1 MKRFVFVLLFAAL
14 SFLPQ
19 SRSAGLGGKE
29 YSGAVAGS
37 PGCCQGLVPA
47 AFCAENVVCVTKK
60 GKKFHRMTCRMLK
73 DAEIKKLSRAE
84 AESKGYSP
92 CKICKP

>member
-1 MKRFVFVLLFAAL
+1 MKRCVFVLLFAAL
-14 SFLPQ
+14 SFLPL
-19 SRSAGLGGKE
+19 SRSSGRGGAEAG
-29 YSGAVAGS
+29 GAAAGA
-37 PGCCQGLVPA
+37 PGCCQGLVPV

-60 GKKFHRMTCRMLK
+60 GKKFHRATCRVLK
-73 DAEIKKLSRAE
+73 DSAVQKMSRAE